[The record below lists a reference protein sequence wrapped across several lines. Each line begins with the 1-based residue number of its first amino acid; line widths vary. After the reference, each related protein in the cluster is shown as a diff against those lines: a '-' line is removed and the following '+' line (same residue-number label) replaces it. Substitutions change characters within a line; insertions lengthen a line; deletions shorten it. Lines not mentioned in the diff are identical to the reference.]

1 MDRYKEGSHAYFC
14 FRKAEVDR
22 TVISILCCVIL
33 HILSC
38 PLQMFICGILEVFH
52 YSFVAD
58 SADTKGIT
66 GCSRCLEQKVEC
78 FWKTV
83 DAAVVSMFGFNVCME
98 IVCNS

>member
-1 MDRYKEGSHAYFC
+1 M
-14 FRKAEVDR
+14 
-22 TVISILCCVIL
+22 
-33 HILSC
+33 
-38 PLQMFICGILEVFH
+38 FH